1 MTWVVTAV
9 VVASAAVSAKAQR
22 EAGKQEQFNLERQA
36 EQEKIA
42 AEGQEL
48 ARRQDLND
56 ALARARVSASVSGIT
71 GEGTPESIGLAS
83 ARNIASS
90 EGAAALSQRLRQSQL
105 LREGKFAAST
115 GRTQAASTLLKAGST
130 VASSGAFDGSG
141 GG

>member
-9 VVASAAVSAKAQR
+9 VVASGALSAKAQK
-22 EAGKQEQFNLERQA
+22 EAGQQEQFNLERQA

-56 ALARARVSASVSGIT
+56 ALARARVSASISGIT
-71 GEGTPESIGLAS
+71 GEGTPASIGLAS
-83 ARNIASS
+83 ARNIATS

-105 LREGKFAAST
+105 LREGKFAKST
-115 GRTQAASTLLKAGST
+115 ARTQAASTLLKSGVTA
-130 VASSGAFDGSG
+130 ASSGVFDK
-141 GG
+141 